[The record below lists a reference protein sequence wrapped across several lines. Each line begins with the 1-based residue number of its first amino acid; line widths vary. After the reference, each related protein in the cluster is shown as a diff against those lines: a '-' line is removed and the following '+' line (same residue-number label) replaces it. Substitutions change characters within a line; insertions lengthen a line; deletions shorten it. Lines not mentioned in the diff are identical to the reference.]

1 MKTIVA
7 LAAALF
13 MMACSPSQPPPP
25 NASMPT
31 QEAAPAKAPP
41 AAVIAGY
48 SVSGPYTHAN
58 LTVFLLHS
66 PGVAKDTA
74 TYLTLEEALKAK
86 TLQVTEKGE
95 GGEVNTL
102 QVENTGD
109 QPVFLQAGDTVKG
122 GKQDRTIA
130 VDMLL
135 QPKSAKQ
142 DIAAFCVEPGRWAAR
157 GGAGE
162 ARYANVFGV
171 ASAPVASKEQK
182 LAVKLSQDQNKV
194 WDEGRK
200 VQKGLADNAELK
212 ESRGRVTGAA
222 SYVVTSELPEV
233 EKQTQAYV
241 EALLKVA
248 QGKADAVGMAYT
260 VNGEASTMEVY
271 SSPGL
276 FQKLWAKLLKGAA
289 VEAFSKKSDAVPAR
303 EGTADDIKVFLTRA
317 SDGKTTSKDLPQDV
331 RLETVDAAKTAIFET
346 RVKGELLHRQ
356 VMTK

>member
-1 MKTIVA
+1 MKSIVA

-13 MMACSPSQPPPP
+13 MMACSPSQSPPQ
-25 NASMPT
+25 AALTPT
-31 QEAAPAKAPP
+31 QEAAPAKPP
-41 AAVIAGY
+41 AATIAGY
-48 SVSGPYTHAN
+48 QVSGPFSYAN
-58 LTVFLLHS
+58 LSVFLLHS
-66 PGVAKDTA
+66 PGAAKDT
-74 TYLTLEEALKAK
+74 TNYLTLEEAFKAK
-86 TLQVTEKGE
+86 TLLVTEKGE

-102 QVENTGD
+102 EVQNTGD

-130 VDMLL
+130 IDMLL
-135 QPKSAKQ
+135 QPKSGKQ
-142 DIAAFCVEPGRWAAR
+142 DVAAFCVEPGRWQAR
-157 GGAGE
+157 GGGE
-162 ARYANVFGV
+162 QRYANVFGA

-182 LAVKLSQDQNKV
+182 LAVKLSQDQSKV

-200 VQKGLADNAELK
+200 VQKGLADNADLK
-212 ESRGRVTGAA
+212 ESRGRVSGAA
-222 SYVVTSELPEV
+222 SYVVTSELPEI

-248 QGKADAVGMAYT
+248 QGKADVVGMAYT

-271 SSPGL
+271 AGPGL
-276 FQKLWAKLLKGAA
+276 FQKLWPKLLKGAA
-289 VEAFSKKSDAVPAR
+289 VEAFSKKSDATPAR

-317 SDGKTTSKDLPQDV
+317 SDGKTTSKDLPQDL
-331 RLETVDAAKTAIFET
+331 RLETIDAAKTAIFET